1 MTFSRWL
8 AAILLLAVLSS
19 CSSGKRSAEFT
30 LNGVE
35 APQGTCPVDP
45 QSFSRATAVADF
57 SDGNGCGVHNGYRVT
72 AVDDIGFTET
82 ALVTCDVVDS
92 LHGWINATVQPLAQ
106 QVYGQKIV
114 AFKIAASYAC
124 RPRNN
129 QRGAKLSEHGQGNAI
144 DIAGFILS
152 DGREVNVARDYYGN
166 GQDQRFLHGVR
177 ARACGT
183 FHTVLGPGSDPFHR
197 DHIHLDMQHDRRGGG
212 PYCH

>member
-1 MTFSRWL
+1 MTPSRWL
-8 AAILLLAVLSS
+8 ALIVLVVLLTS

-30 LNGVE
+30 LSGVE
-35 APQGTCPVDP
+35 VPQGVCPIDP
-45 QSFSRATAVADF
+45 QSFSKATPVPDF
-57 SDGNGCGVHNGYRVT
+57 SEDNGCGVHNGYRVT
-72 AVDDIGFTET
+72 AVDDIAFTET
-82 ALVTCDVVDS
+82 ALVTCDVDDG
-92 LHGWINATVQPLAQ
+92 LHSWINATVQPLAQ
-106 QVYGQKIV
+106 ETYGQKIV

-129 QRGAKLSEHGQGNAI
+129 QRGARLSEHGQGNAI
-144 DIAGFILS
+144 DIAGFILA